1 MGLFYFVKL
10 YNHQLAVTG
19 YLCHMAA
26 LTNAPL
32 SALVVTVNEMLLL
45 CISSVCLM
53 FQLVLVQLSDFSFTR
68 TYNDSELMSELD
80 SQMNDLYAMEV
91 GQTDGAADIAVIA
104 VSVAV
109 TDMRIKRCKNLYV
122 D

>member
-1 MGLFYFVKL
+1 M
-10 YNHQLAVTG
+10 
-19 YLCHMAA
+19 
-26 LTNAPL
+26 
-32 SALVVTVNEMLLL
+32 
-45 CISSVCLM
+45 
-53 FQLVLVQLSDFSFTR
+53 LVQLSNFSFTR

-109 TDMRIKRCKNLYV
+109 TDTRIKRCKNLYV